1 MSLMSQMTAA
11 GTVLTGKSNSA
22 QSSATKLRCAKYL
35 DENKLKTLTGEPT
48 KMELYDFIMSFYEHR
63 KFREEK
69 DGEIRDIFKLTL
81 KDNQPHKDLE
91 NLAKAFETVGYFNVT
106 DVLKGTAADV
116 AGKAKGKLVGLLS

>member
-1 MSLMSQMTAA
+1 MTAA
-11 GTVLTGKSNSA
+11 GTVLTCKSTSA

-48 KMELYDFIMSFYEHR
+48 KMELYDFIIGFYENR

-69 DGEIRDIFKLTL
+69 DGEIRDIFKLSL
-81 KDNQPHKDLE
+81 KDNHLHKDLE
-91 NLAKAFETVGYFNVT
+91 NLAKAFETIGYFNVT

-116 AGKAKGKLVGLLS
+116 AGKAKGKLAGLLS